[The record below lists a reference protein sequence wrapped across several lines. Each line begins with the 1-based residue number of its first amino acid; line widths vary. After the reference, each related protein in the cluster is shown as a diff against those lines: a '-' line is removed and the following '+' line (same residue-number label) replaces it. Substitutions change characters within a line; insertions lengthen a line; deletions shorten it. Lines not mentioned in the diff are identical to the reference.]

1 MDDDDDDGDD
11 EYQVTQNKML
21 LVVRVLKSG
30 RSKTQTGSTHSLSCI
45 LQVSSA
51 TAAAAGAMDEQFLI
65 PIRRRRKKYTRTHT
79 THTHTKTIPLDA
91 ESAAVPAHKRCS
103 LPSRFSSLN
112 GEHQEG
118 RKKEMEKNTARGER
132 ERGIEKER
140 EGERERE
147 KGAARLVLSVGTQ
160 RYCSFSCRILE
171 RRRAIPQKG
180 GRHHTLPQH
189 VRTQRYLTVSCVDF
203 LLNGIPMFDKKFVF
217 SLIYSVPNRSLYRP
231 PLTYLEPAAPPH

>member
-1 MDDDDDDGDD
+1 
-11 EYQVTQNKML
+11 
-21 LVVRVLKSG
+21 
-30 RSKTQTGSTHSLSCI
+30 
-45 LQVSSA
+45 
-51 TAAAAGAMDEQFLI
+51 
-65 PIRRRRKKYTRTHT
+65 
-79 THTHTKTIPLDA
+79 
-91 ESAAVPAHKRCS
+91 
-103 LPSRFSSLN
+103 
-112 GEHQEG
+112 
-118 RKKEMEKNTARGER
+118 MEKNTARGER

-231 PLTYLEPAAPPH
+231 PLTYLEPAAPPHWVNVINWAPKVFGLLPHATTAPLLWLFKRGSIWPISYYIALDSLDWWYSLTNSKVVPRQ